1 MHTTRWLGRGRWIP
15 ALIAAAIGAMSLA
28 ACGDGHDGKGGAAAL
43 SESKDGAHVAEGKLT
58 LTATEAEASGLKV
71 EELREVEVNEAV
83 VLTATIQP
91 NLDRLAHVAPR
102 VPSRIVSVGANL
114 GDVVKQ
120 GQVLARLDSVELG
133 EAHSAYLKARTE
145 ASLAEKNLARVE
157 PLYAEQIVPQ
167 KDYLRTRAE
176 RDIAASTVR
185 AAADRLR
192 MLGVNPER
200 LSTNS
205 AASVFPLLSPF
216 SGTITE
222 KHAILGE
229 LAQPDK
235 SLFTVADLSSLWIEA
250 DVFEKDLT
258 RIKVGSRATVTVTA
272 YPGETFPGRVG
283 YISSSVN
290 RETRTLRARIE
301 VPNASRKLRPEMF
314 ATASVEAPATRRGL
328 FVPPEAAVLMQGQP
342 TVFVEASGGY
352 EPRAVE
358 LGDTL
363 RDRVQIRSGVK
374 AGERVVVAG
383 AYALKARV
391 LKSQIGDSH

>member
-1 MHTTRWLGRGRWIP
+1 MQTYEVLARGRWP
-15 ALIAAAIGAMSLA
+15 RALATLLVAALLVTG
-28 ACGDGHDGKGGAAAL
+28 CGDRHDEK
-43 SESKDGAHVAEGKLT
+43 SSKAKDAEAKDASRGAEGKLT
-58 LTATEAEASGLKV
+58 LTPIEAEAAGLKV
-71 EELREVEVNEAV
+71 EELRESDISEAV
-83 VLTATIQP
+83 VLTANIQP

-145 ASLAEKNLARVE
+145 ASLAEKNLARIE
-157 PLYAEQIVPQ
+157 PLYADQIVPQ
-167 KDYLRTRAE
+167 KDYLRIRAE

-200 LSTNS
+200 LGTNS
-205 AASVFPLLSPF
+205 AVSVFPLLSPF

-250 DVFEKDLT
+250 DVFEKDLSK
-258 RIKVGSRATVTVTA
+258 IKVGSRAAVTVTA
-272 YPGETFPGRVG
+272 YPSETFPGRVA

-290 RETRTLRARIE
+290 KETRTLRARIE
-301 VPNASRKLRPEMF
+301 VPNASRKLKPEMF
-314 ATASVEAPATRRGL
+314 ATATVDVPATRRGL

-342 TVFVEASGGY
+342 TLFVERGGIF
-352 EPRAVE
+352 EPRPVE
-358 LGDTL
+358 LGEKL
-363 RDRVQIRSGVK
+363 QDRMQIKSGVK
-374 AGERVVVAG
+374 VGEQVVVSG
-383 AYALKARV
+383 AYALKAKL